1 MSNEPQLCVFSNLPP
16 LKPVG
21 ALITNTRERAIITKR
36 LAVLYGGRS
45 LRSFPGGQPM
55 SIESS
60 DIATLHSS
68 TFMVS
73 LKTDGVRF
81 LLLMMILD
89 DEPRAIMI
97 NRRMEMHEIE
107 SIWAPL
113 SYFEENGGTLLD
125 GELVWEQKPGNQ
137 LSQLFLIF
145 DIVAAR
151 ERLTHLNFSER
162 LTRIH
167 RHVLSELPARMSP
180 HDDNVE
186 TLLEDED
193 KIYLS
198 AHNMRMAPKRFVPF
212 SAASELWAQR
222 TLCMWKNDGLIFMRN
237 DATLQTGTDRTAY
250 KWKPVNSI
258 SVDILTNTK
267 HDVVV
272 HKKGVPFTLDR
283 IILFG
288 VTRRAVLENNGLL
301 ECIGPTDRVL
311 ECTCAVD
318 DDTITFK
325 PIKCRTDKLVSN
337 DHYTVMKTLENVIE
351 AIDTDR
357 LFRTPA
363 TAAEGAMSP
372 SPAPHAPDAPSPPPT
387 EPGLAES
394 SRRRSLRKRAR
405 DGPE

>member
-1 MSNEPQLCVFSNLPP
+1 VFSNLPA
-16 LKPVG
+16 LKPAG
-21 ALITNTRERAIITKR
+21 ALITDTREKKLITRR
-36 LAVLYGGRS
+36 LADMYGRRT
-45 LRSFPGGQPM
+45 LHSFPGSQPM

-60 DIATLHSS
+60 DIDTLHTSQ
-68 TFMVS
+68 FMVA
-73 LKTDGVRF
+73 LKTDGIRF
-81 LLLMMILD
+81 LLLMMMLEG
-89 DEPRAIMI
+89 EPRAIMI

-113 SYFEENGGTLLD
+113 SYFEDDGGTLLD
-125 GELVWEQKPGNQ
+125 GELVWEQRPGNQ

-151 ERLTHLNFSER
+151 EPLRHLNFSER

-198 AHNMRMAPKRFVPF
+198 AHNMRMAPKKFVPF
-212 SAASELWAQR
+212 DVASDLWAQR
-222 TLCMWKNDGLIFMRN
+222 TLSMWKNDGLIFMRD
-237 DATLQTGTDRTAY
+237 DATLQSGTDRTAF

-258 SVDILTNTK
+258 SVDILTNSAQN
-267 HDVVV
+267 VVV
-272 HKKGVPFTLDR
+272 HKKGVPFTLTQ
-283 IILFG
+283 ITLFG
-288 VTRRAVLENNGLL
+288 VTRRVLLENNELL

-318 DDTITFK
+318 DETVTFK
-325 PIKCRTDKLVSN
+325 PIKCRTDKTVSN
-337 DHYTVMKTLENVIE
+337 DHFTVAKTLENVIE

-357 LFRTPA
+357 LFQKPSVV
-363 TAAEGAMSP
+363 AA
-372 SPAPHAPDAPSPPPT
+372 T
-387 EPGLAES
+387 EPPERQTAQKRPRGGLES
-394 SRRRSLRKRAR
+394 RT
-405 DGPE
+405 

>member
-1 MSNEPQLCVFSNLPP
+1 MANEPQLCVFSNLPP
-16 LKPVG
+16 LKPAG
-21 ALITNTRERAIITKR
+21 ALITDSREKALITKR
-36 LAVLYGGRS
+36 LAELYDLRS
-45 LRSFPGGQPM
+45 LHSFPGGQPI
-55 SIESS
+55 SIASA
-60 DIATLHSS
+60 DIPKLHSS
-68 TFMVS
+68 TFVVS
-73 LKTDGVRF
+73 LKTDGIRF
-81 LLLMMILD
+81 LLLMMMLD
-89 DEPRAIMI
+89 GEPRAIMI

-113 SYFEENGGTLLD
+113 SYFEDNGGTLLD

-151 ERLTHLNFSER
+151 ERLVHLNFRDR

-180 HDDNVE
+180 QDDNVE

-193 KIYLS
+193 KMYLS

-212 SAASELWAQR
+212 GAASELWAQR
-222 TLCMWKNDGLIFMRN
+222 TLCMWKNDGLIFMRD
-237 DATLQTGTDRTAY
+237 DAMLQTGTDRTAY

-258 SVDILTNTK
+258 SVDIFTNAK
-267 HDVVV
+267 HEVIL
-272 HKKGVPFTLDR
+272 HKKGEPFTLHN
-283 IILFG
+283 ITLFG
-288 VTRRAVLENNGLL
+288 VTRRVLLENNGLL
-301 ECIGPTDRVL
+301 KCVGLTNRVL

-325 PIKCRTDKLVSN
+325 PIKCRTDKSASN

-351 AIDTDR
+351 AIDTDL
-357 LFRTPA
+357 LFGKPA
-363 TAAEGAMSP
+363 SV
-372 SPAPHAPDAPSPPPT
+372 DALPPPST
-387 EPGLAES
+387 EPAATES
-394 SRRRSLRKRAR
+394 KRRRVLQKRSV